1 MVVSAHTTIMSVYI
15 WHRHG
20 KVLITNGR
28 FSDKILLGRARKHES
43 IYAARIA
50 SWFHHFRVYRE
61 TSTLYDA
68 GDAGHI
74 DYARYIFI
82 KWTLVRAVANGSLLN

>member
-1 MVVSAHTTIMSVYI
+1 MVS
-15 WHRHG
+15 
-20 KVLITNGR
+20 
-28 FSDKILLGRARKHES
+28 
-43 IYAARIA
+43 
-50 SWFHHFRVYRE
+50 HFRVYRE